1 MSLNAE
7 GIRRPAGP
15 VLDGYSERRIRQ
27 FDWFAR
33 SAYLV
38 RFQRSWVRRQTR

>member
-15 VLDGYSERRIRQ
+15 VLDGYSERGIRQ

-33 SAYLV
+33 YLV
-38 RFQRSWVRRQTR
+38 RFQRSWVRRKTT